1 MKEYV
6 HITLKD
12 RENLIILKDQ
22 GYTQKTIAQAIGFSQ
37 STVSRELNR
46 NRSHATQLYNPE
58 IAQHKA
64 LNRKKRGCKIDKD
77 QVLKDHILEKLE
89 QGWSPD
95 VISHRL
101 ALENAQ
107 RYISHETIY
116 SWLYRPTQ
124 KKQKL
129 YKLLT
134 RHKSRRGIRKSY
146 EPKPLK
152 IRDKISVHTRPEAI
166 NNRETIGHWEGDLVI
181 GKYHKTQ
188 ILNLQERKSR
198 FVILEK
204 LPSKR
209 ALPVTGKIYEIG
221 YALKE
226 RGKIPFLSLTL
237 DNGSEFTEFKRL
249 QEALEI
255 DVYFCDPYSSWQKG
269 GIENANSI
277 IRRTIPKRSDFDKY
291 SDQDINDLMWNMNT
305 TPRKC
310 LGYKTPYEVISNKE
324 LILSNPW
331 KTIPENYALEI

>member
-6 HITLKD
+6 PITLKD

-37 STVSRELNR
+37 STVSRELSR
-46 NRSHATQLYNPE
+46 NRSYAQQFYTTE
-58 IAQHKA
+58 IAQNKA
-64 LNRKKRGCKIDKD
+64 MIRKRRGCKIDKN
-77 QVLKDHILEKLE
+77 QELKSHILEKLE
-89 QGWSPD
+89 LGWSPD
-95 VISHRL
+95 VISNRL
-101 ALENAQ
+101 TLESGQ

-116 SWLYRPTQ
+116 SWLYGPTQ

-129 YKLLT
+129 YKFLT

-166 NNRETIGHWEGDLVI
+166 NSRETIGHWEGDLVI

-209 ALPVTGKIYEIG
+209 ALPVTGKICEISNT
-221 YALKE
+221 LKK

-237 DNGSEFTEFKRL
+237 DNGSEFSEFKKL
-249 QEALEI
+249 QEDLEI
-255 DVYFCDPYSSWQKG
+255 DVYFCDPYASWQKG

-277 IRRTIPKRSDFDKY
+277 IRRTIPKKSDFNKY

-310 LGYKTPYEVISNKE
+310 LGYKTPYEVIANKE

-331 KTIPENYALEI
+331 KTQHKNYALEI